1 VSRSRRRDADGPER
15 GREKPGRK
23 GTGEGE
29 VVRARLWPDD
39 RGVSETIGFVLVFAL
54 ITTTIAV
61 TFTVGLGGLEDA
73 QLAERDT
80 NVERAFDV
88 LQDNLNDIARDGVP
102 SRSTEIGLGGGRLAF
117 EDRTQ
122 VTINST
128 AWTDSYT
135 RNTSAIVYRG
145 ADDTR
150 IVYENGA
157 VFRTQKEG
165 GVMLSEPDL
174 LVGDTVVYS
183 LIGVSAADSRRT
195 VGGDRTVLLVGSRS
209 SRGPVDRPR
218 TPSENVTV
226 TVDSPRAGVW
236 ARYYADLADEED
248 GLEVETS
255 GDTVVTVTVVAG
267 EFDRFV
273 VHETD
278 VDVAVSE

>member
-1 VSRSRRRDADGPER
+1 MSRSRRRDADGPER
-15 GREKPGRK
+15 GRDASERK
-23 GTGEGE
+23 GAGEGE

-195 VGGDRTVLLVGSRS
+195 VGGDRTVLPVRPRS
-209 SRGPVDRPR
+209 SRGPVVTPRPPTR
-218 TPSENVTV
+218 NCPGPPSP
-226 TVDSPRAGVW
+226 PRGALG
-236 ARYYADLADEED
+236 R
-248 GLEVETS
+248 
-255 GDTVVTVTVVAG
+255 
-267 EFDRFV
+267 R
-273 VHETD
+273 
-278 VDVAVSE
+278 